1 MKCRTWGL
9 ATLLWMSALLG
20 RAAHAETPAVEPTAL
35 AVSAT
40 QADADDAL
48 PFKLSLPTEDD
59 RSAWRSPGFR
69 LQLGAGYGQ
78 FHGLSGAPSGRLIAA
93 VIRVGARLDADWSLL
108 TSFQY
113 GSASAVKGLSGLRF
127 SGTIDPTWHV
137 TDRFDLAVGFGL
149 GGLVEGNTGRPEPD
163 ASGRATLV
171 SSYTLPK
178 TSPAIPSCTG
188 VGAAGLVR
196 AGWMAVLGPLSS
208 MGFALEVDGQWTAC
222 KDNLNRV
229 EPDTAQPIYRVQ
241 WWPHVGATLAWLVAW
256 R

>member
-1 MKCRTWGL
+1 MMRRAWVI
-9 ATLLWMSALLG
+9 AALLCTTAWFSG
-20 RAAHAETPAVEPTAL
+20 AAHAQAPAAEASAL

-78 FHGLSGAPSGRLIAA
+78 LHGLSGAPSGRLIAA
-93 VIRVGARLDADWSLL
+93 VIRVGARLDDDWSLL
-108 TSFQY
+108 ASFQY
-113 GSASAVKGLSGLRF
+113 GSASTTGGLSGLRF

-137 TDRFDLAVGFGL
+137 TDRIDLAVGFGF
-149 GGLVEGNTGRPEPD
+149 GGLVEGNTGRAEPD
-163 ASGRATLV
+163 AAGRATLV
-171 SSYTLPK
+171 SSYTMPK